1 MLLIPAV
8 FLALLCVWI
17 VIPPFNELTIIL
29 AVASI
34 ELSAYL
40 LAVNV
45 VFLAL
50 SLWGSGRMRGA
61 AVVVFAA
68 NCIVC
73 ALPSL
78 ALAGT
83 SVAVSPLRGNLKV
96 PVTLRAI
103 PIRLGAQRSKILAYL
118 PASPRRTPTI
128 FAIYGG
134 AWHNGTPRNDG
145 GLNRALAHQGYAVFA
160 LDYRHAPKYRFPAA
174 LDDVRSEIAKIRKN
188 ARAYNIDPQRVAVIG
203 HSSGGELAEL
213 IAFAPGSPV
222 RALISY
228 SGAVDLTMGWKYP
241 PVPDPI
247 GIRAVIQEYIGD
259 TPARAPDRYRE
270 ATPLDHVRRG
280 LPPVLLIYA
289 ARDHVVDIRYA
300 WKFRDALRAA
310 GTSVT
315 FLQLPWTEHA
325 FEYVPFG
332 LHAPIAYRATLN
344 FLNAT
349 LGLPYG
355 HRQ

>member
-1 MLLIPAV
+1 M
-8 FLALLCVWI
+8 LCVWI
-17 VIPPFNELTIIL
+17 VIPPFNEVTIIL

-34 ELSAYL
+34 ELSLYL
-40 LAVNV
+40 LGVNLV
-45 VFLAL
+45 LL
-50 SLWGSGRMRGA
+50 GLTLWRGGRMRGA
-61 AVVVFAA
+61 AAVVFAA

-78 ALAGT
+78 ALTGT
-83 SVAVSPLRGNLKV
+83 SLSGSPSYGNVNV

-103 PIRLGAQRSKILAYL
+103 PIRLGPERSHILAYI
-118 PASPRRTPTI
+118 PASPRRTPAI
-128 FAIYGG
+128 FSIYGG
-134 AWHNGTPRNDG
+134 AWHNGSPRNDAA
-145 GLNRALAHQGYAVFA
+145 LNRALAHQGYAVFA

-174 LDDVRSEIAKIRKN
+174 LDDVRFEVAHIRKD
-188 ARAYNIDPQRVAVIG
+188 ARRYNIDPQRVAVIG
-203 HSSGGELAEL
+203 HSSGGELAAL
-213 IAFAPGSPV
+213 IAFAPGSPI
-222 RALISY
+222 RALVSY

-259 TPARAPDRYRE
+259 TPSRAPDRYRA

-300 WKFRDALRAA
+300 WKLRDVLRAA
-310 GTSVT
+310 GTNVT

-344 FLNAT
+344 FLVET
-349 LGLPYG
+349 LGRP
-355 HRQ
+355 

>member
-1 MLLIPAV
+1 MLLIPAI

-17 VIPPFNELTIIL
+17 VIPPFNESTIIL

-40 LAVNV
+40 LAVN
-45 VFLAL
+45 LIL
-50 SLWGSGRMRGA
+50 LGLTLWRGGRTRSA
-61 AVVVFAA
+61 AAIVFAA
-68 NCIVC
+68 NCMVC

-78 ALAGT
+78 ALAGASLWSSPSYG
-83 SVAVSPLRGNLKV
+83 SVNV
-96 PVTLRAI
+96 PVTERTI
-103 PIRLGAQRSKILAYL
+103 PIRLGPQSSHMRAYV
-118 PASPRRTPTI
+118 PASPRRTPVI

-134 AWHNGTPRNDG
+134 AWHNGTPRNDAA
-145 GLNRALAHQGYAVFA
+145 LNRALAHQGYAVFA

-174 LDDVRSEIAKIRKN
+174 LDDVRFEIASILKN
-188 ARAYNIDPQRVAVIG
+188 ARRYNIDPQRVAALG

-213 IAFAPGSPV
+213 IAFAPGSPI

-259 TPARAPDRYRE
+259 TPERAPYRYR
-270 ATPLDHVRRG
+270 AASPLDHVRRG
-280 LPPVLLIYA
+280 LPPVLLIYGD
-289 ARDHVVDIRYA
+289 RDHVVDIRYA
-300 WKFRDALRAA
+300 WKFRDVLRAA

-344 FLNAT
+344 FLVET
-349 LGLPYG
+349 LGRP
-355 HRQ
+355 

>member
-1 MLLIPAV
+1 LLLIPAV
-8 FLALLCVWI
+8 FLGLLCVWI
-17 VIPPFNELTIIL
+17 VVPPFNGVTIIL
-29 AVASI
+29 AVLSI

-45 VFLAL
+45 AFLAL
-50 SLWGSGRMRGA
+50 TLWRGGRMRGA
-61 AVVVFAA
+61 AAAVFAA
-68 NCIVC
+68 NSIVC

-78 ALAGT
+78 ALGGT
-83 SVAVSPLRGNLKV
+83 SLAGPRSHNNVNV
-96 PVTLRAI
+96 PITERAI
-103 PIRLGAQRSKILAYL
+103 PIRLGPQRPEILAYL
-118 PASPRRTPTI
+118 PDSPRRTPAI

-134 AWHNGTPRNDG
+134 AWRSGSPHSDAV
-145 GLNRALAHQGYAVFA
+145 LNRALAHQGYAVFA

-174 LDDVRSEIAKIRKN
+174 LDDVRFEIANIRQN
-188 ARAYNIDPQRVAVIG
+188 ARAYNIDPLRTAVLG

-228 SGAVDLTMGWKYP
+228 SGAVDLAMGWRYP

-247 GIRAVIQEYIGD
+247 GIRSVIQNYIGD
-259 TPARAPDRYRE
+259 TPARARERYRE
-270 ATPLDHVRRG
+270 ASPLDRVRRG

-349 LGLPYG
+349 LGQP
-355 HRQ
+355 